1 MAIHVCAIN
10 GQWEKAVA
18 LARETPALGVPPSAM
33 CYDAAVKACEMAGQR
48 EAAASLIEE
57 KASALL
63 PSEVVGSAPPLPGES
78 GNTLISEQFFLLGV

>member
-48 EAAASLIEE
+48 DAAASLVEE
-57 KASALL
+57 KAAALR
-63 PSEVVGSAPPLPGES
+63 PSEVVVGSAPPLPGES
-78 GNTLISEQFFLLGV
+78 RTLMSELLYCVV